1 VATIIL
7 ENELQVASD
16 EEMDQVWYVDE
27 LDDDVVD
34 RQVAMYFKT
43 PVKAMTRRLVL
54 QMMDFPDAT

>member
-1 VATIIL
+1 M
-7 ENELQVASD
+7 ASD